1 MINISLVDNNE
12 IKTQDI
18 VDEKATIST
27 VEEYEI
33 NRPREISI
41 ETVKID
47 PKPEVQMK
55 FKDDAKIKMK
65 EVEKKIDTEQNRV
78 IINKTMKTDSIKKTT
93 NNSPKVGWLKG
104 YVGKLIDK
112 DEKD

>member
-1 MINISLVDNNE
+1 MINVVLADNNE
-12 IKTQDI
+12 IKTKDI
-18 VDEKATIST
+18 VDDQATIST

-41 ETVKID
+41 ETVKIE
-47 PKPEVQMK
+47 PKPEVQMI

-104 YVGKLIDK
+104 YVGKIDGDK
-112 DEKD
+112 NN